1 MRNNKC
7 VFGLGGMSMTENECI
22 VPNNQVLDDISKKT
36 IAEAIQEAI
45 DDNKPRIA
53 NVAVAN
59 FDGSIA
65 YTLQKRVGGR
75 L

>member
-1 MRNNKC
+1 
-7 VFGLGGMSMTENECI
+7 MSMKENECI
-22 VPNNQVLDDISKKT
+22 VPNIQVLDAVTKEN
-36 IAEAIQEAI
+36 IAKAIQEAI
-45 DDNKPRIA
+45 DNNKPRIA

-65 YTLQKRVGGR
+65 YTLKKRVGGR

>member
-1 MRNNKC
+1 MDN
-7 VFGLGGMSMTENECI
+7 FTMS
-22 VPNNQVLDDISKKT
+22 PNIQVLDKKT
-36 IAEAIQEAI
+36 IEDIQKSIQKAI
-45 DDNKPRIA
+45 DDNKPRFA

-65 YTLQKRVGGR
+65 YTLTKKVGGR